1 MFYLIAG
8 LLLTL
13 YYLVW
18 VPKTVKGTM
27 NTVLLVGSLGIFAVL
42 GILGFVKVLQS
53 PPEFFIGFLM
63 SLLGVYVI
71 KDLLGLTP
79 RPKGAM
85 KVKVSQDK
93 PKG

>member
-27 NTVLLVGSLGIFAVL
+27 NTVLLVGSIGIFLVL
-42 GILGFVKVLQS
+42 SVLGFVRVLQS
-53 PPEFFIGFLM
+53 PPEFFVGFLM

-71 KDLLGLTP
+71 KDMLGLSAKTKAS
-79 RPKGAM
+79 KGLNRQ
-85 KVKVSQDK
+85 K
-93 PKG
+93 